1 MSTTVDQAFVQQ
13 FSDFVIAQVNQ
24 TQSRLGGCVRVANN
38 VRGATYRFNKMDDSD
53 MYSGSRHGDTIL
65 ADDAH
70 SYVDATLLD
79 WHKALLVDE
88 LDKLK
93 TAVSLENEYTKNVI
107 AACQRRKD
115 RTIILEGL
123 SKSAGTYSVTGATNG
138 GLEYST
144 VVDVAGLAEDLEWP
158 EEERYFGW
166 TGASLTTLLDDA
178 QLTSKDY
185 SAVQAIQNGRFGAE
199 ERWMGFRWVKINGP
213 MLLEAG
219 KRSGAVGSVASETTY
234 AWCKD
239 AVGLAVGQEA
249 KVRIAE
255 RADKNHAIQVYAC
268 LSMGA
273 KLIDNDRIIDVVLD
287 YP

>member
-1 MSTTVDQAFVQQ
+1 M
-13 FSDFVIAQVNQ
+13 DFVVAQVNQ
-24 TQSRLGGCVRVANN
+24 TQSRLSSCVFVKDN
-38 VRGATYRFNKMDDSD
+38 VTGSTCRFNKMDDSD

-93 TAVSLENEYTKNVI
+93 TLVSLENVYTQNI
-107 AACQRRKD
+107 LAACQRRKD

-144 VVDVAGLAEDLEWP
+144 VVKVAGLAEDLEWP
-158 EEERYFGW
+158 EEDRYFGW
-166 TGASLTTLLDDA
+166 TGAGLATLLEDA

-185 SAVQAIQNGRFGAE
+185 SAVQAIQNGKMGPE
-199 ERWMGFRWVKINGP
+199 EKWMGFRWVKINGP
-213 MLLEAG
+213 ALLAAG
-219 KRSGAVGSVASETTY
+219 KRTGAVGSVTAETTY
-234 AWCKD
+234 AWNKF
-239 AVGLAVGQEA
+239 AVGLAIGQNA

-255 RADKNHAIQVYAC
+255 RPDKNHATQVYGC
-268 LSMGA
+268 LSMGGA
-273 KLIDNDRIIDVVLD
+273 LVDNDRIIDVVLD
-287 YP
+287 Y